1 MAFFEHLQQKL
12 KELYREFPVDVSE
25 IIINMKPDQ
34 FNIKTNDKDIT
45 VSTQT
50 VKRINF
56 SPYLI
61 DLYNSDLDF
70 DFGLYVEKDLTKL
83 LQYINNDSLPNGK
96 KLLAYSLFEENF
108 NKLIESTS
116 RRKAYEFLRQ
126 NCQHNTRRTK
136 QIAKR
141 VYRLLEITGEFPI
154 RLTTQVTPRW
164 LYNLNEGEFEQLLQK
179 CNQMKNFDPHF
190 AGAQF

>member
-12 KELYREFPVDVSE
+12 KELYREFPVDVDE
-25 IIINMKPDQ
+25 IKINMKPDQ

-45 VSTQT
+45 VITQT

-61 DLYNSDLDF
+61 DLFNSDLDF
-70 DFGLYVEKDLTKL
+70 DFGLYVEKDLIKL
-83 LQYINNDSLPNGK
+83 LQYINSESLPNGK
-96 KLLAYSLFEENF
+96 KLLAYSLLEENF
-108 NKLIESTS
+108 NKLIVSTS
-116 RRKAYEFLRQ
+116 RRKAYEFLNQ
-126 NCQHNTRRTK
+126 NCNQHSRRTK

-141 VYRLLEITGEFPI
+141 VHKLLEITGEFPI

-164 LYNLNEGEFEQLLQK
+164 LYNLNNGEFEQFLQK
-179 CNQMKNFDPHF
+179 CNQMKSFDPHF
-190 AGAQF
+190 AGAQL